1 MGKAIVGN
9 LNKENILYSIIG
21 FLLFIIFILLI
32 AVYKLKNGKNFLC
45 IHFKYRIMD
54 YSKAEIE
61 MIRNNSET
69 LEIINNNEPA
79 INTMAIPIKQKKAK
93 VISLET
99 K

>member
-1 MGKAIVGN
+1 
-9 LNKENILYSIIG
+9 
-21 FLLFIIFILLI
+21 
-32 AVYKLKNGKNFLC
+32 
-45 IHFKYRIMD
+45 MD